1 MARTEIWG
9 SDCRKADAKG
19 YFEQQMER
27 YRQLTASTVDR
38 MSAIQERLNALY
50 DRIQASGDSN
60 LMQDAETIRSSY
72 QAKTVQPEVA
82 CDGTISTSS
91 SRPLSLVPADHVE
104 YLAKQ
109 QAAYQHVKNV
119 QPAGTA
125 TSNVHSNSGV
135 IRNRFGRDQQRR
147 SSRLASAVDRQTSSA
162 RRRYPPLSA
171 LAAYWNWH
179 RTLEM
184 GKRIHPGLPAV
195 VRSTIEAMDP
205 GFALDDMLCLPQVT
219 RCDGADRN

>member
-1 MARTEIWG
+1 MARTGTWG
-9 SDCRKADAKG
+9 SDCRKADGEG

-27 YRQLTASTVDR
+27 YRQLTSSTVDR

-72 QAKTVQPEVA
+72 QSKTVQPEVA

-119 QPAGTA
+119 LTADTA
-125 TSNVHSNSGV
+125 TSNVHINSGLT
-135 IRNRFGRDQQRR
+135 RNRFGRSQQRR

-162 RRRYPPLSA
+162 RRRYPSLSI
-171 LAAYWNWH
+171 LAALCNWH
-179 RTLEM
+179 RQLQL

-195 VRSTIEAMDP
+195 VRSAIEAIDP
-205 GFALDDMLCLPQVT
+205 GFQLDDLFET
-219 RCDGADRN
+219 AGGDERR

>member
-1 MARTEIWG
+1 
-9 SDCRKADAKG
+9 
-19 YFEQQMER
+19 MER
-27 YRQLTASTVDR
+27 YRQLTASTVDK

-50 DRIQASGDSN
+50 DRIQESGNSDTMQKAS
-60 LMQDAETIRSSY
+60 TIRSSY

-119 QPAGTA
+119 QTADTA
-125 TSNVHSNSGV
+125 TSNVHGNSGL
-135 IRNRFGRDQQRR
+135 ISNRFGRSQERR
-147 SSRLASAVDRQTSSA
+147 SSRLATAVDRQTSSA

-171 LAAYWNWH
+171 LAARWNWH
-179 RTLEM
+179 RTLQK

-195 VRSTIEAMDP
+195 VRSTVEAIDP
-205 GFALDDMLCLPQVT
+205 GFDLDDMSYLPQVT
-219 RCDGADRN
+219 RGDGGDQN